1 MFISDLEKSSS
12 FTVPT
17 IECQSSLDERSFAG
31 IDSISSILTSPPYA
45 NCFDYSKIY
54 MPELWLGDFF
64 KNVEDQKSFRQSS
77 VRSHVHATW
86 DERYEGEGSTF
97 VERYIQPNIDAQPLW
112 SHKIGGMVSGYF
124 RDLGRFLKVVKPRLL
139 RGASLGFVVGNSFY
153 GGVPVATDLL
163 LAEVGQAHG
172 YSVDEI
178 IVYRGIIPS
187 SQQYV
192 SMQEDKRYMRESL
205 VVLRKR

>member
-1 MFISDLEKSSS
+1 
-12 FTVPT
+12 
-17 IECQSSLDERSFAG
+17 
-31 IDSISSILTSPPYA
+31 
-45 NCFDYSKIY
+45 
-54 MPELWLGDFF
+54 
-64 KNVEDQKSFRQSS
+64 
-77 VRSHVHATW
+77 
-86 DERYEGEGSTF
+86 
-97 VERYIQPNIDAQPLW
+97 
-112 SHKIGGMVSGYF
+112 MVSGYF